1 MRFEGKN
8 KYFGAYTIQVVLF
21 NLNWSPYKRTRPF

>member
-8 KYFGAYTIQVVLF
+8 KYFGAYTI
-21 NLNWSPYKRTRPF
+21 